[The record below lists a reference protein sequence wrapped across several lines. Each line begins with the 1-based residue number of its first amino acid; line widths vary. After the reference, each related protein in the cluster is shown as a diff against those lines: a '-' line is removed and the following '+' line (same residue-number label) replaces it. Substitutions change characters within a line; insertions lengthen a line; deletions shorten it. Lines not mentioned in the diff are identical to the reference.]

1 MDWPTLR
8 LMAPSGI
15 RGFGVPTGCEVP
27 QVVEPKATVTV
38 LTAACTVKVLAA
50 GYVPEVHPSA
60 A

>member
-15 RGFGVPTGCEVP
+15 RSFGVPTGCEDSR
-27 QVVEPKATVTV
+27 VVEPKATVTV
-38 LTAACTVKVLAA
+38 LTPACTVKVLAA

-60 A
+60 G